1 MESPT
6 SYTALLELEK
16 GSHGSPKDHLKEA
29 ARIIGVDLDS
39 YPRGEEPYF
48 SSSIAVQVTAAP
60 KEEWVLR
67 WLMKKL
73 KAPLSE
79 VNSSYTVEESSWILF
94 RILLGRI
101 PPRTLATIL
110 TENKFLNVLQSSLEE
125 IEALISRSSG
135 PITQHG
141 VSKSSSGSRKRKRTE
156 TPAESGAPPV
166 SSCPSNSLV
175 YTFLSVASTVKRL
188 VVLADSIRQA
198 TLKAQVQLILRGE
211 PKIAADLL
219 RRALRCAASVDEV
232 LRNNHELDA
241 VDGFFKDMLAIIEI
255 WKLRSDGDGNAKLN
269 NGVFASKALEPAL
282 RFFAATLND
291 TNHSEAR
298 KSFIQGIERLIVVH
312 VVLPL
317 RSIFFASVSKGSAQA
332 GKAILPRQVKVISDE
347 LVSQLHPDSIEAMC
361 GIFPLFLDIAIR
373 ALPRDTFKRQVNEA
387 PWLETLFATLSTQ
400 AGYSL
405 SADKRL
411 ESQTSF
417 VLLQDLL
424 QVVIDRNLT
433 LSLDTLIQY
442 TVRFSGLHK
451 DYPAEPQWALVSQII
466 QIGVDVFLPNSG
478 LDESKY
484 LLESLISQ
492 VTLLCQQ
499 PGGFPNGVYALVKD
513 GIILPLLNGFFGARD
528 SDTLLRIWNE
538 QLRLLDSARS
548 NDKTIPPFSIWED
561 DDFSKSYG
569 TLVASS
575 VSTPHINSQIDKIV
589 STLSHPGHSSE
600 IYASLVFLDS
610 ILLPKQGKK
619 GESLRAL
626 YRQTIFDTVETLIPL
641 SSGSYWRWRL
651 WRILGSSVHVAGIS
665 DQNVSRT
672 VTTSILP
679 TAKRIFESFDLKIG
693 DSSDIGRC
701 QEAFWC
707 FKFVVS
713 LAGEL
718 NDDLLSDYLDKLV
731 PTIVSLLENI
741 PDPRA
746 VVWDGRV
753 EGITSPPVIASGCLS
768 TFLAKGQALALLSTD
783 LRRRLLTTLLATVMK
798 ATGSRQKSLENQLV
812 RSGNSGIQLADLWS
826 GFVSREFLLAS
837 PNVVYDLTFVLFE
850 HLKKAGSNCD
860 TIARYLLNIPVR
872 LIPRL
877 QRGNLLDLL
886 EEIILQKKLPSD
898 VELDILT
905 LMTRLVDAPKS
916 PANITSNDQALW
928 KLAGS
933 ISVGN
938 SDSDLQLFQAV
949 KQLHKAVI
957 DKVLISSEGNLGKYG
972 QKVYSAIR
980 EPKKTMKSV
989 DFETMEYYVFV
1000 LSLHL
1005 LHTHRSELD
1014 EKKRER
1020 IELLRKEILT
1030 QVLSELKSLSR
1041 KLKKHPEE
1049 VELKPLTGIFAVAD
1063 TLQDLL
1069 QGNKDALGILRKLEQ
1084 YATASDCD
1092 GVVQRFVK
1100 RRMLAWKATR
1110 PQICTTLLEQSS
1122 LVSVQRLQESD
1133 EKLTVYEIY
1142 SQLSTL
1148 SKDAL
1153 IGFLRDTR
1161 SSGFLGD
1168 QAAYR
1173 LLLVG
1178 IALGLLDPIDDRE
1191 SPASLELTS
1200 TFTDATE
1207 ALLLCTSIEPFCLAA
1222 ECLDIL
1228 LRTQP
1233 RSISQWNVDNLLA
1246 KVAVVVSPSGPKI
1259 PSEYA
1264 GTIFAR
1270 LCRLLGILFGLYRK
1284 KLSGRFHLILPT
1296 LQRMLRCLF
1305 ASDSRATKSLTLA
1318 ATHPTWIG
1326 SGSGTPL
1333 QPEHAAQYTRLL
1345 TSLCDPTVSAVE
1357 NQRGGQ
1363 SQGLTDNTKKVK
1375 SLAGQHLQYL
1385 IMEYVGAQLR
1395 GHLAPEIKAALMQGF
1410 YAVLDVMSKNTMKA
1424 MNAAMDSSARAV
1436 FKGLYDDYVKF
1447 GKWNHD

>member
-317 RSIFFASVSKGSAQA
+317 RSIFFVSVSKGSAQA

-600 IYASLVFLDS
+600 IYASLVSWIRF
-610 ILLPKQGKK
+610 
-619 GESLRAL
+619 
-626 YRQTIFDTVETLIPL
+626 YFQT
-641 SSGSYWRWRL
+641 
-651 WRILGSSVHVAGIS
+651 
-665 DQNVSRT
+665 
-672 VTTSILP
+672 
-679 TAKRIFESFDLKIG
+679 
-693 DSSDIGRC
+693 SDIGRC

-980 EPKKTMKSV
+980 ELKKTMKSV